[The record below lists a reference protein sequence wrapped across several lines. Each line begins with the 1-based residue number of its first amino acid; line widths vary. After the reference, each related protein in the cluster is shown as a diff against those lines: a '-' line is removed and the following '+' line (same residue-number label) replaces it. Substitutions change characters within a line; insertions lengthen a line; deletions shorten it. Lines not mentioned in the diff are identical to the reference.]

1 LIYRGPRG
9 AAVPEADLEWYVFPF
24 RGEFVEHKAV
34 GVLQQALFA
43 GQVDALEAL
52 VVGHE
57 FASEA
62 LRADAE
68 QRSTRLIQLA
78 TGGGIDYIGEGPYPA
93 HWRMDANRGVFHYAG
108 RSPWCWEAYRLLLDL
123 AVVDPPPAA
132 WTARFPLPDAG
143 AIDAGGTPWDFF
155 GDISNE
161 SYEMDTHMAKLFD
174 SFPVWL
180 SPPESSI
187 TGFLDEKDVVKL
199 KGAIEALGEGRR
211 ERSFYLRAFHSYL
224 GHAERE
230 QTGLTAFAIP
240 LGTSWTEEAP
250 HRLEENW

>member
-1 LIYRGPRG
+1 MAG
-9 AAVPEADLEWYVFPF
+9 EDLEWHVYPF
-24 RGEFVEHKAV
+24 RGEFVERRAV
-34 GVLQQALFA
+34 PVMQGALF
-43 GQVDALEAL
+43 GGRVDELEAL
-52 VVGHE
+52 VVGHD

-68 QRSTRLIQLA
+68 QRSGRLVQLA

-108 RSPWCWEAYRLLLDL
+108 RSPWCFEAYRLLLDL
-123 AVVDPPPAA
+123 AVVDPPPAPWQA
-132 WTARFPLPDAG
+132 KFPAPDAG

-161 SYEMDTHMAKLFD
+161 SAEMDTHMAKLFD

-187 TGFLDEKDVVKL
+187 TGFLSEKDVGTL
-199 KGAIEALGEGRR
+199 RAAIEALGEGRR
-211 ERSFYLRAFHSYL
+211 ERSFHLRAFHGYL
-224 GHAERE
+224 GLAAAAG
-230 QTGLTAFAIP
+230 TGLTAAAIP
-240 LGTSWTEEAP
+240 AGASWTDEAP
-250 HRLEENW
+250 RRIEEHW